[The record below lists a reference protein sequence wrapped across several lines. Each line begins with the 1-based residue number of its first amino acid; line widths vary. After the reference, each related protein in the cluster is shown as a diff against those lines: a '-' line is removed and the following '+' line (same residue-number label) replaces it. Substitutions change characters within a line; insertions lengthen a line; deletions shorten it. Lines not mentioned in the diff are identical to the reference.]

1 VTAVRTLRG
10 PLLLTVTLLVAWQ
23 LLHQWAGDTA
33 LTAPLPTL
41 EHLWT
46 MIGQKR
52 FVPHV
57 TETGLAFLQAL
68 AIAWIGGVGIGVL
81 LGGHKLSGEVAEP
94 ILVGLYSLPKITLY
108 PVILL
113 LFGLGISAKIAFG
126 TIHGIIPVA
135 IFAMNAV
142 RNLAPVHL
150 KTARVLKLTRSQTLA
165 TVVVPGALPE
175 IVSGLRIG
183 FSVTLLGVLIGEM
196 FASQRGVGYVIMA
209 AIGVHDVPTIMATIV
224 LLGIVAVSASAF
236 LLWLDHRLHHRAS

>member
-1 VTAVRTLRG
+1 MKRTLDLVLLIAAG
-10 PLLLTVTLLVAWQ
+10 LIAWEAMHLATPFALTSPAASLAKAWSMVLSPVFWPHAAETAKAFAYALLLAVGGGLV
-23 LLHQWAGDTA
+23 L
-33 LTAPLPTL
+33 
-41 EHLWT
+41 
-46 MIGQKR
+46 
-52 FVPHV
+52 
-57 TETGLAFLQAL
+57 GLS
-68 AIAWIGGVGIGVL
+68 
-81 LGGHKLSGEVAEP
+81 LGLNRTSAEVAEP
-94 ILVGLYSLPKITLY
+94 IMISAYSLPKVTLY
-108 PVILL
+108 PVVLL
-113 LFGLGISAKIAFG
+113 IFGLGLPAKIAFG

-142 RNLAPVHL
+142 RNLAPVHM
-150 KTARVLKLTRSQTLA
+150 KTARVLRLTRWQTLA

-209 AIGVHDVPTIMATIV
+209 AIGLHDVPTIMATIV